1 MPTLDELPPPAPLRS
16 GGVALHAR
24 RFGEGPRLV
33 LLHGGPGLDHHVLLP
48 LAVPLSARLEVL
60 LPDLPGH
67 GRSHA
72 AGAGLPDL
80 DGVLERTAR
89 WIAGL
94 EPPAVVL
101 AGHSLGAWLT
111 REMLARRRVH
121 PRAAVLLSSPVASES
136 GDGRP
141 MRPWTGARRRTRRGV
156 DAALAREFL
165 EACTEDTEA
174 APSPAFVASLSRSRL
189 RSPQEYDGLL
199 GQLRRSLGAALRPVH
214 PGCPVLVLT
223 GETDRVCPPE
233 DARRLAAATAGA
245 VSRVLAGTGHV
256 PFAADADPV
265 ARAILEFLDAAPGPA
280 NRGRT

>member
-1 MPTLDELPPPAPLRS
+1 MPTLDALPAAAPWRS

-48 LAVPLSARLEVL
+48 LAIPLAGRFEVL

-80 DGVLERTAR
+80 DTVLERTTR
-89 WIAGL
+89 WITGL
-94 EPPAVVL
+94 EPAAAILV
-101 AGHSLGAWLT
+101 GHSLGAWLT
-111 REMLARRRVH
+111 REMLARRRIR
-121 PRAAVLLSSPVASES
+121 PRAAVLLSSPVAS
-136 GDGRP
+136 DRGRDKGP
-141 MRPWTGARRRTRRGV
+141 TRAWIAARRRTRDGR

-165 EACTEDTEA
+165 EACTEDMEA
-174 APSPAFVASLSRSRL
+174 APSPLFVASLSRSRL
-189 RSPQEYDGLL
+189 RSPQEYVGLL
-199 GQLRRSLGAALRPVH
+199 GQLRRSLGAALRTVQ
-214 PGCPVLVLT
+214 PGCPVLVLA
-223 GETDRVCPPE
+223 GEADRVCPPE

-245 VSRVLAGTGHV
+245 VSRILAGAGHV

-265 ARAILEFLDAAPGPA
+265 ARAIFEFLDAAPGP
-280 NRGRT
+280 G